1 MLDERSS
8 VFIVRMFNLSL
19 YFYGISVTI
28 EDVNDFKK
36 AKGDFSTMKAAVIND
51 PVDGYVTVKD
61 VQLRD
66 LKPGEA
72 LVDMEYCGLCHTDL
86 HCAAGDFGKKPGRI
100 IGHEGVGRVSK
111 VAPGVTSLKVG
122 DRVSIAWFFKGCGHC
137 EYCLTGRETLCRN
150 VLNAGYTA
158 DGAMAEQCIVPAD
171 YAVKVPEGL
180 DPVEATSLTCA
191 GVTMYKALKV
201 ADIKPGQWVSIVGA
215 GGLGNLGIQFAH
227 NVFGAHVIAVDG
239 NPDKLEAAKE
249 NGAEICINRHDNNV
263 DEQIQEKVG
272 GVHAAVVTAV
282 TTAAFDQAVN
292 SLRPDGKLVA
302 VALPQGDMKL
312 NIAKTVLDGIIVA
325 GSLVGTRQDLA
336 ECFQFGAEGKVH
348 PIVKTRKLSEINDM
362 IQELKD
368 NKVVGRNVVD
378 FVHNKN

>member
-1 MLDERSS
+1 
-8 VFIVRMFNLSL
+8 
-19 YFYGISVTI
+19 
-28 EDVNDFKK
+28 
-36 AKGDFSTMKAAVIND
+36 MKAAVIND

-61 VQLRD
+61 VTLRD
-66 LKPGEA
+66 LKQGEA

-86 HCAAGDFGKKPGRI
+86 HVAAGDFGKKPGRI

-122 DRVSIAWFFKGCGHC
+122 DRVSIAWFYRGCGHC
-137 EYCLTGRETLCRN
+137 EYCLTGRETFCRQ
-150 VLNAGYTA
+150 VQNAGYTV
-158 DGAMAEQCIVPAD
+158 DGAMAQQCIVAAD
-171 YAVKVPEGL
+171 YAVKVPENL

-191 GVTMYKALKV
+191 GVTVYKALKV
-201 ADIKPGQWVSIVGA
+201 ANIKPGQWVSIVGA
-215 GGLGNLGIQFAH
+215 GGLGNLAVQFAH
-227 NVFGAHVIAVDG
+227 NVFGAHVVVVDG
-239 NPDKLEAAKE
+239 NEPKLEAAKE
-249 NGAEICINRHDNNV
+249 NGAEVVINRHNV
-263 DEQIQEKVG
+263 ENVGEEIQKQVG

-282 TTAAFDQAVN
+282 AASAFDQAVD
-292 SLRPDGKLVA
+292 SLRPDGRLVA

-378 FVHNKN
+378 FTQEA

>member
-1 MLDERSS
+1 
-8 VFIVRMFNLSL
+8 
-19 YFYGISVTI
+19 
-28 EDVNDFKK
+28 
-36 AKGDFSTMKAAVIND
+36 MKAAVIRENCD
-51 PVDGYVTVKD
+51 GFVDVKD
-61 VQLRD
+61 VTLRD

-86 HCAAGDFGKKPGRI
+86 HVAAGDFGKKPGTI

-122 DRVSIAWFFKGCGHC
+122 DRVKGCGHC

-158 DGAMAEQCIVPAD
+158 DGAMAQQCIVPAD

-201 ADIKPGQWVSIVGA
+201 SGIKPGQWVSIVGA

-227 NVFGAHVIAVDG
+227 NVFGAHVVAVDG
-239 NPDKLEAAKE
+239 NPDKLEAAKKE
-249 NGAEICINRHDNNV
+249 GAEVLINRHDGNV

-282 TTAAFDQAVN
+282 TPAAFDQAVG

-302 VALPQGDMKL
+302 VALPKGDMQL
-312 NIAKTVLDGIIVA
+312 NIAKTVLDGIVVA

-348 PIVKTRKLSEINDM
+348 PIVKTRKLEEINDM

-378 FVHNKN
+378 FVHNK

>member
-1 MLDERSS
+1 
-8 VFIVRMFNLSL
+8 
-19 YFYGISVTI
+19 
-28 EDVNDFKK
+28 
-36 AKGDFSTMKAAVIND
+36 MKAAVIND

-61 VQLRD
+61 VTLRD

-86 HCAAGDFGKKPGRI
+86 HVAAGDFGEKPGRI
-100 IGHEGVGRVSK
+100 IGHEGVGRVAK

-137 EYCLTGRETLCRN
+137 EYCLTGRETFCRE
-150 VLNAGYTA
+150 VQNAGYTV
-158 DGAMAEQCIVPAD
+158 DGAMAQQCIVAAD

-191 GVTMYKALKV
+191 GVTVYKALKV

-215 GGLGNLGIQFAH
+215 GGLGNLAVQFAH
-227 NVFGAHVIAVDG
+227 NVFGAHVVVVDG
-239 NPDKLEAAKE
+239 NDPKLEAAKE
-249 NGAEICINRHDNNV
+249 NGAEVVINRHEV
-263 DEQIQEKVG
+263 ASVAQAIQEKVG

-282 TTAAFDQAVN
+282 AASAFDQAVD

-336 ECFQFGAEGKVH
+336 ECFQFGAEGKVK
-348 PIVKTRKLSEINDM
+348 PIVKTRKLAEINDM

-378 FVHNKN
+378 FVHEA

>member
-1 MLDERSS
+1 
-8 VFIVRMFNLSL
+8 
-19 YFYGISVTI
+19 
-28 EDVNDFKK
+28 
-36 AKGDFSTMKAAVIND
+36 MKAAVIND

-61 VQLRD
+61 VTLRD

-86 HCAAGDFGKKPGRI
+86 HVAAGDFGEKPGRI
-100 IGHEGVGRVSK
+100 IGHEGVGRVAK

-137 EYCLTGRETLCRN
+137 EYCLTGRETFCRE
-150 VLNAGYTA
+150 VQNAGYTV
-158 DGAMAEQCIVPAD
+158 DGAMAQQCIVAAD

-180 DPVEATSLTCA
+180 DPVVATSLTCA
-191 GVTMYKALKV
+191 GVTVYKALKV

-215 GGLGNLGIQFAH
+215 GGLGNLAVQFAH
-227 NVFGAHVIAVDG
+227 NVFGAHVVVVDG
-239 NPDKLEAAKE
+239 NDPKLEAAKE
-249 NGAEICINRHDNNV
+249 NGAEVVINRHEV
-263 DEQIQEKVG
+263 DSVAQAIQEKVG

-282 TTAAFDQAVN
+282 AASAFDQAVD

-336 ECFQFGAEGKVH
+336 ECFQFGAEGKVK
-348 PIVKTRKLSEINDM
+348 PIVKTRKLAEINDM

-378 FVHNKN
+378 FVHEA

>member
-1 MLDERSS
+1 
-8 VFIVRMFNLSL
+8 
-19 YFYGISVTI
+19 
-28 EDVNDFKK
+28 
-36 AKGDFSTMKAAVIND
+36 MKAAVIND

-150 VLNAGYTA
+150 VLNAGYNV
-158 DGAMAEQCIVPAD
+158 DGAMAEQCIVTA
-171 YAVKVPEGL
+171 
-180 DPVEATSLTCA
+180 CA

-239 NPDKLEAAKE
+239 NEDKLKAAKE
-249 NGAEICINRHDNNV
+249 NGAEICINRHDDNV

-378 FVHNKN
+378 FSLEK

>member
-1 MLDERSS
+1 
-8 VFIVRMFNLSL
+8 
-19 YFYGISVTI
+19 
-28 EDVNDFKK
+28 
-36 AKGDFSTMKAAVIND
+36 MKAAVIND

-61 VQLRD
+61 VTLRD

-86 HCAAGDFGKKPGRI
+86 HVAAGDFGEKPGRI
-100 IGHEGVGRVSK
+100 IGHEGVGRVAK

-137 EYCLTGRETLCRN
+137 EYCLTGRETFCRE
-150 VLNAGYTA
+150 VQNAGYTV
-158 DGAMAEQCIVPAD
+158 DGAMAQQCIVAAD

-180 DPVEATSLTCA
+180 DLVEATSLTCA
-191 GVTMYKALKV
+191 GVTVYKALKV

-215 GGLGNLGIQFAH
+215 GGLGNLAVQFAH
-227 NVFGAHVIAVDG
+227 NVFGAHVVVVDG
-239 NPDKLEAAKE
+239 NDPKLEAAKE
-249 NGAEICINRHDNNV
+249 NGAEVVINRHEV
-263 DEQIQEKVG
+263 DSVAQAIQEKVG

-282 TTAAFDQAVN
+282 AASAFDQAVD

-336 ECFQFGAEGKVH
+336 ECFQFGAEGKVK
-348 PIVKTRKLSEINDM
+348 PIVKTRKLAEINDM

-378 FVHNKN
+378 FVHEA

>member
-1 MLDERSS
+1 
-8 VFIVRMFNLSL
+8 
-19 YFYGISVTI
+19 
-28 EDVNDFKK
+28 
-36 AKGDFSTMKAAVIND
+36 MKAAVIND

-61 VQLRD
+61 VTLRD

-86 HCAAGDFGKKPGRI
+86 HVAAGDFGDKPGRI

-122 DRVSIAWFFKGCGHC
+122 DRVSIAWFFSGCGHC
-137 EYCLTGRETLCRN
+137 EYCLTGRETFCRQ
-150 VLNAGYTA
+150 VENAGYTV
-158 DGAMAEQCIVPAD
+158 DGAMAQQCIVKAD

-191 GVTMYKALKV
+191 GVTVYKALKV

-215 GGLGNLGIQFAH
+215 GGLGNLAVQFAH
-227 NVFGAHVIAVDG
+227 NVFGAHVVVVDG
-239 NPDKLEAAKE
+239 NEPKLEAAKK
-249 NGAEICINRHDNNV
+249 NGAEVLINRHNV
-263 DEQIQEKVG
+263 DSVADEIQKQVG

-282 TTAAFDQAVN
+282 AASAFDQAVD

-336 ECFQFGAEGKVH
+336 ECFQFGAEGKVK

-378 FVHNKN
+378 FVHEA